1 MAIRKLKPI
10 TPGMRQR
17 SVSAFDTITKTE
29 PEKSLLA
36 PVKKKGGR
44 NNNGRI
50 TVRHQGGGHKR
61 RYRKIDFRRNKPGV
75 PARVASIEYDPNR
88 SARIALLV
96 YADGEKRY
104 IIAPDKLEVGAT
116 VVSGPDAAPELGN
129 CLPLEAIPMGTFVH
143 CIEMKPGKGAQM
155 ARAAGTYAQLTAK
168 EGKYVSLKLPSGEVR
183 MVLGRC
189 LATIGTTSNP
199 DHMNIDLGKAGRK
212 RWLGVRPKTR
222 GVAMNPID
230 HPMGGGEGKA
240 SGGHPRSP
248 WGQPAK
254 GFKTRKKN
262 KPSDKYVVRKRSKK
276 RR

>member
-1 MAIRKLKPI
+1 MAIKKYKPN
-10 TPGMRQR
+10 TPGQRQR
-17 SVSAFDTITKTE
+17 SVSAFDDITKTE

-36 PVKKKGGR
+36 PLKKKGGR
-44 NNNGRI
+44 NSHGRI

-61 RYRKIDFRRNKPGV
+61 RYRIIDFKRRKDGI

-104 IIAPDKLEVGAT
+104 IIAPDGIEVGQT
-116 VVSGPDAAPELGN
+116 VMNGADALPETGN
-129 CLPLEAIPMGTFVH
+129 CMPLENVPLGTFVH
-143 CIEMKPGKGAQM
+143 AIEMKPGKGAQM
-155 ARAAGTYAQLTAK
+155 ARSAGTYAQVTAR

-183 MVLGRC
+183 LVPGRC
-189 LATIGTTSNP
+189 RATIGTTSNP
-199 DHMNIDLGKAGRK
+199 DHMNIDLGKAGRR

-248 WGQPAK
+248 KGVPAK
-254 GFKTRKKN
+254 GYKTRKRN
-262 KPSDKYVVRKRSKK
+262 KPSDKYIVRRRNQKK
-276 RR
+276 